1 MLNNIVTKVKSNE
14 LDIQGWDLRVGDTG
28 ISAAHSANL
37 GPKRLAKQR
46 LQRMR
51 RRHERAQWSR
61 NVAMGWITRM
71 AF

>member
-1 MLNNIVTKVKSNE
+1 MLNNVVTKVKSNE
-14 LDIQGWDLRVGDTG
+14 LEIQGWDLYVGDTG
-28 ISAAHSANL
+28 ISAGESANL

-51 RRHERAQWSR
+51 RRHQRAQSSR
-61 NVAMGWITRM
+61 NVTSGWVTRM

>member
-1 MLNNIVTKVKSNE
+1 MLNKIVTEMPSDGLE
-14 LDIQGWDLRVGDTG
+14 IRGWDLRVGDTG
-28 ISAAHSANL
+28 ISAGESANF

-51 RRHERAQWSR
+51 RRHQRAQSSR
-61 NVAMGWITRM
+61 NGTTGWVTRM